1 VPGREEKLFEVLD
14 EARARGFLSDQAVV
28 RHVEHALGFAD
39 VMAVLRANGVANDW
53 ATGGATTGGV
63 ATGGAGGAV
72 FDLGSGGGV
81 PGLVLAALADPPP
94 PKIVLLDG
102 SERRA
107 QWLREA
113 VALLGMSGVAEVIG
127 ERAEVVGRSLAHRQS
142 YRLVVARSFGRPA
155 VVAECAAPFLAV
167 GGHLIVSEPPLD
179 AAAAA
184 GESSVTAPDRW
195 PAEPLALLGL
205 EVSEFVAARGFHYV
219 VLRARDLCSDRYP
232 RRTGIPAKRPLF

>member
-1 VPGREEKLFEVLD
+1 MPGREEKLFEVLD
-14 EARARGFLSDQAVV
+14 EARARGFLSDQPVA

-39 VMAVLRANGVANDW
+39 VMAALPANGVANDW
-53 ATGGATTGGV
+53 ATGSATPGS
-63 ATGGAGGAV
+63 AAGAV
-72 FDLGSGGGV
+72 LDLGSGGGV

-102 SERRA
+102 SKRRA

-113 VALLGMSGVAEVIG
+113 VALLGMSDVTEVIG
-127 ERAEVVGRSLAHRQS
+127 ERAEVVGRSLVYRRR

-155 VVAECAAPFLAV
+155 VVAECAAPFLSV

-179 AAAAA
+179 AVVAA
-184 GESSVTAPDRW
+184 GESSVAAPDRW

-205 EVSEFVAARGFHYV
+205 EVAEFVMARGFHYV
-219 VLRARDLCSDRYP
+219 VLRARDLCSDGYP